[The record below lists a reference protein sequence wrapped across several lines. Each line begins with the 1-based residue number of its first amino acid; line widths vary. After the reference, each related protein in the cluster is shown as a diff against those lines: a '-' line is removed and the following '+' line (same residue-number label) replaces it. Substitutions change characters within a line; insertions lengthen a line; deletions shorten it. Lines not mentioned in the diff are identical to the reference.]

1 VFLAIQTL
9 LVSYLAQ
16 AASAT
21 VVGLLLVYFYS
32 RYRKT
37 YLLHWVASAFA
48 LVVFYL
54 VVAGD
59 LFRGEQLATLGPERI
74 AAALIAGVA
83 VAWAVVFFV
92 SGTFMLAR
100 QRPIASRRFRLLV
113 SVAGAAGLL
122 FATPLALLQTGPLRQ
137 VLLVGGGSLVLGIG
151 LAAGAALLRRG
162 RPQSS
167 FMFFIASL
175 GALAT
180 VKLIC
185 AALFFGFWR
194 GVVAQPYPAALA
206 MVEMLAFF
214 IVGLA
219 MIISLLEDENEASSL
234 AVAEVERM
242 AYHDGLTGLP
252 NRALL
257 LDRLRTLLL
266 QAQEKNEQFA
276 LYFLDLDR
284 FKGVNDSLG
293 HSTGD
298 ALLRQAAERIRH
310 TLRDHDL
317 AARFGGDEFVCIHF
331 NLKGT
336 DEALDVGQRLLDALR
351 EPFHLAD
358 REITVTTSIGVATFP
373 IDGYDADELVR
384 NADSAMYRAK
394 ARGGNRCFAFEP
406 QMLSLSLERL
416 ELETAMRRS
425 LRDGGFVVHYQP
437 LFDIRTGRIYGLE
450 ALVRWN
456 HPERG
461 LLNPNYFIPIAESS
475 GIIIELGAWVLREAC
490 FQVQS
495 WRQERGI
502 DLVISVNFSA
512 RQLHEP
518 GTVEQVATVLQESG
532 LPARLLEIEITESVA
547 VGDFDRTV
555 EILKQIRALG
565 VRIAIDDFGTGY
577 SSLAYLRMLP
587 VDTVKL
593 DRSFVRE
600 IAGPSDGA
608 IARGVISMAHGLNL
622 KVLAEG
628 VETAEELAFLK
639 ANKCDNLQ
647 GFLYSVPLSAGAF
660 ETFVDDN
667 SSLFESTQKAE
678 LN

>member
-1 VFLAIQTL
+1 VSLAIQTI
-9 LVSYLAQ
+9 LVSYVAQ
-16 AASAT
+16 AASAA
-21 VVGLLLVYFYS
+21 VVGLLLVYFFT
-32 RYRKT
+32 RYRKP

-48 LVVFYL
+48 MGVFYL
-54 VVAGD
+54 AVAGD
-59 LFRGEQLATLGPERI
+59 LFLGEQRGTLEPVRI
-74 AAALIAGVA
+74 ASALSAGIA
-83 VAWAVVFFV
+83 VAWAVIFFI

-100 QRPIASRRFRLLV
+100 QRPIALRRFRLLV

-122 FATPLALLQTGPLRQ
+122 FVLPLALLQTGTVRQ
-137 VLLVGGGSLVLGIG
+137 MLFVGGGSLVLGLG
-151 LAAGAALLRRG
+151 LGAGAALLWRG

-175 GALAT
+175 AALAT
-180 VKLIC
+180 VKLLC
-185 AALFFGFWR
+185 AALFFGHWR
-194 GVVAQPYPAALA
+194 GVVAQPYPPALA

-257 LDRLRTLLL
+257 LDSLRGLLFR
-266 QAQEKNEQFA
+266 AQEKNEKFA

-284 FKGVNDSLG
+284 FKGINDSLG
-293 HSTGD
+293 PSTGD
-298 ALLRQAAERIRH
+298 ALLRQAAERIRR

-331 NLKGT
+331 DLKGT
-336 DEALDVGQRLLDALR
+336 DEAVDVGQRLLDALR
-351 EPFHLAD
+351 EPFHLAG
-358 REITVTTSIGVATFP
+358 REITVTTSIGVAIFP
-373 IDGYDADELVR
+373 VDGYEADELVR

-394 ARGGNRCFAFEP
+394 ARGGNRCFVFEP

-416 ELETAMRRS
+416 ELETALRRG
-425 LRDGGFVVHYQP
+425 LREDRFVVHYQP
-437 LFDIRTGRIYGLE
+437 LFDIHTGRIYGLE

-461 LLNPNYFIPIAESS
+461 LLHPNYFIPVAESS
-475 GIIIELGAWVLREAC
+475 GIIIELGGWVLREAC
-490 FQVQS
+490 MQVQS
-495 WRQERGI
+495 WREERGI

-518 GTVEQVATVLQESG
+518 GIVEQVAAVLQESG

-555 EILKQIRALG
+555 EILNQLRALG

-628 VETAEELAFLK
+628 VETAEEFAFLK

-647 GFLYSVPLSAGAF
+647 GFFYSVPLSAGAF
-660 ETFVDDN
+660 ETFVEDN
-667 SSLFESTQKAE
+667 SSLFATTPKAE
-678 LN
+678 TN